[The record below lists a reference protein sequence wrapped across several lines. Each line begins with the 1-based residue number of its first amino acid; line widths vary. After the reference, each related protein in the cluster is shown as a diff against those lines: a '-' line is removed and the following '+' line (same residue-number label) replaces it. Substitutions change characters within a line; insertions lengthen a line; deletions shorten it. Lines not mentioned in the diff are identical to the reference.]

1 MIIEI
6 PDNATN
12 GEVMKILFPIH
23 KEIFT
28 DYGTVKALGIDSEK
42 LYTEFL
48 VDWWGTPYRRENSN
62 DN

>member
-6 PDNATN
+6 PNNATN

-23 KEIFT
+23 KEIIT
-28 DYGTVKALGIDSEK
+28 DYGTVKVLGFDSEK

-48 VDWWGTPYRRENSN
+48 VNWWDTPYRKESKK
-62 DN
+62 